1 VNNIL
6 IPALTGPSATSVL
19 QWKNRLTDADK
30 QWRTGDSAKTLAHAW
45 QEANGFPAEVHA
57 VLRSSPHF
65 RDIEMLL
72 AIPEHQVPFPGGARP
87 SQNDVWVLARAEGS
101 LVSIAV
107 EGNVPLQDLR
117 AESFGPTMQEWLRDD
132 SREKR
137 DRMAFLA
144 AQLDLPTPLP
154 AGIRYQLVHRTASA
168 VIEAARFNAAHAVML
183 VHSFGDHNELFQE
196 FREFVAM
203 FGCAASPNTVLSV
216 WMRLGVSLHFAW
228 VTGDTRYREKRSQA
242 GSLRENTTPQESY
255 PSGAFASYSI
265 PPRAYVNLEIEEKT
279 G

>member
-1 VNNIL
+1 MNNIL
-6 IPALTGPSATSVL
+6 IPATSVL

-30 QWRTGDSAKTLAHAW
+30 QWRTGYSARTLAHVW

-107 EGNVPLQDLR
+107 EGNV

-168 VIEAARFNAAHAVML
+168 VIEAARFSAAHAVML
-183 VHSFGDHNELFQE
+183 VHSFGDHNEWFQE

-203 FGCAASPNTVLSV
+203 FGCAASPNTLLSV

-228 VTGDTRYREKRSQA
+228 VTGDRRYREKQSQA
-242 GSLRENTTPQESY
+242 GSLRENTTPQECR
-255 PSGAFASYSI
+255 PSEAFASYSI
-265 PPRAYVNLEIEEKT
+265 PPRAYANLEIEERT